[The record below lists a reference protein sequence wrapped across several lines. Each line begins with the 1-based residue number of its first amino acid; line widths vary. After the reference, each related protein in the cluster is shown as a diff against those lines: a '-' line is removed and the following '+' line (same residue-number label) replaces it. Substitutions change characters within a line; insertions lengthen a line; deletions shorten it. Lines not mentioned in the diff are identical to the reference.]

1 MHRLKI
7 VGIYDIYIFFSI
19 NDYLHT
25 ILKLNFIKRK
35 QALHGKQIFNFPSS
49 VIILQL
55 LVLAVL
61 WTGMH

>member
-7 VGIYDIYIFFSI
+7 VGIYYTYIFLSI
-19 NDYLHT
+19 NDYLHAT
-25 ILKLNFIKRK
+25 LKLNFMKRK
-35 QALHGKQIFNFPSS
+35 QALHGEWIFKFPNS

-55 LVLAVL
+55 LVFVVL